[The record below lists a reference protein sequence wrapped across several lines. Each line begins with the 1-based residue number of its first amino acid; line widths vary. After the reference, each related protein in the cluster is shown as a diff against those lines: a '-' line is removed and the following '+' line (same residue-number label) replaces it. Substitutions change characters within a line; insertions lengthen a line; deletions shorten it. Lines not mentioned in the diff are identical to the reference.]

1 MALDLYINNERFSNN
16 STFYRLVS
24 SNGYTFN
31 VKLSDKFLPNE
42 NLSQYY
48 VEYTFNNTLPRVLWN
63 ADENGFF
70 TLQRSINRTVACVSS
85 IQVYVSGAELFPVAE
100 FQLSGVFVSSFP
112 RINYIAYPSFYV
124 NTDTADYATITS
136 ANYTLSSRGL
146 YFYGEGHTEVIN
158 LSSNNYDGSGNTMNW
173 LIGNTITD
181 LLSSAKANIVTS
193 KLPAVSASSSTATL
207 TLSSQIGNYPKYPVS
222 LWATNSKIT
231 TRGPII
237 TYRDSD
243 GVAEYYPFF
252 TSSLSAND
260 VTENNTKFKS
270 AIRVLPYPESKASVI
285 VSSPFKDSYFYL
297 PFSYSNVSFTT
308 VSDVENILGDALTEV
323 FVGTKWEV
331 EGTSRS
337 GDWSVQTDFLSSVFA
352 YKFDLSYEQD
362 TGRGA
367 LFPLK
372 ASAVYPTAVTINL
385 TSSRSCKMEL
395 PTMQGIPAPPQDW
408 GIKLVPV
415 TNSLSAVVNQIPFN
429 RIYTPNYYNVK
440 GEDVSFTIISTPE
453 PPYTIE
459 RLTLQS
465 ANSPDTLVL
474 ANSATAGTMTFNVL
488 GVVDLSATALL
499 RNNISGA
506 AADVTLIYQDLIEIV
521 ANYDDPP
528 KEQFFATIS
537 SPLNLTYSTQPRVSP
552 NEWAVADNVNSIIEK
567 FYVTIEELVGR
578 SRVYSKRSFLYG
590 YLEPA
595 EKVSILQ
602 VPEQFEWYSPPRV
615 WLDLD
620 CTDGTVTDDT
630 AAWFRYESN
639 FAELSSTWDWQNC
652 GERIKIDP
660 SCYQKYCIQWN
671 WRWRVKGASEV
682 DVTWADTKSTNVF
695 AKKWKWQKCTIDAVN
710 INCDRTKWNISTI
723 DVDLFPLPVCSSVD
737 RCTIVDAE
745 VSKQT
750 DQIVVAHKTE
760 IHLIDKD
767 YYCNHVAR
775 NGMADDLFSFQNIVG
790 LATSNQGKLAVLDST
805 IPRVSIYTIDKN
817 NFTPFSNW
825 GSFGLIQ
832 TPQGLRNPLDIHVDK
847 YDSIWIADTGNNCI
861 KKFTLIGKPL
871 LTITHELLDET
882 PPISVCVDSIDNVH
896 CLTSNKVVVFD
907 KKGNYVFAYDFDSTI
922 DGPVSKINVSYNKE
936 MIYITYLY
944 GVAKHFRTGLFCE
957 FVIRDIVCKD
967 GYYFE
972 GYNSVAQ
979 DEFRNVYVTAKDKI
993 MQIADLQEIVD
1004 LKSPIPSE
1012 LYWSLDDLKIHKEEY
1027 IQPWVY
1033 LKAFHRLWDNI
1044 ELMKNSIFYVP
1055 NNECKSFVASTYSK
1069 EDLIIGQNEIVTNAV
1084 INRLSEQLWSN
1095 LQSLI
1100 NYFDPD
1106 CEN

>member
-1 MALDLYINNERFSNN
+1 MALDLYINNERLSNS

-24 SNGYTFN
+24 GIGYTFN

-42 NLSQYY
+42 NLSHYN
-48 VEYTFNNTLPRVLWN
+48 VEYTFNNILPRTQWN

-70 TLQRSINRTVACVSS
+70 TLQRNINRSIACVSS
-85 IQVYVSGAELFPVAE
+85 VQVYVSSGEGIPVGD

-112 RINYIAYPSFYV
+112 QINYVAYPSFYV
-124 NTDTADYATITS
+124 NIATADYATINST
-136 ANYTLSSRGL
+136 NYTLSSRGL
-146 YFYGEGHTEVIN
+146 SFYGEGHTEVIN
-158 LSSNNYDGSGNTMNW
+158 LSSNNYTGSGNTMNW
-173 LIGNTITD
+173 LIGNTIAD
-181 LLSSAKANIVTS
+181 LLSSAKINTVTS
-193 KLPAVSASSSTATL
+193 TLSVSASSSTATV
-207 TLSSQIGNYPKYPVS
+207 TITSEIGKYPKYHIS
-222 LWATNSKIT
+222 LWATNSVIT
-231 TRGPII
+231 TKGPFI

-252 TSSLSAND
+252 TSSLNSDNF
-260 VTENNTKFKS
+260 TESKTKFKS
-270 AIRVLPYPESKASVI
+270 AIQVLPYKETNDSVFI
-285 VSSPFKDSYFYL
+285 SSPFTDSYFYL
-297 PFSYSNVSFTT
+297 PFDYSNNSFIT
-308 VSDVENILGDALTEV
+308 VSDIKNILGDALTET
-323 FVGTKWEV
+323 FAGTKWEV
-331 EGTSRS
+331 EGISRS
-337 GDWSVQTDFLSSVFA
+337 GDWSVQTDFLSSIYA
-352 YKFDLSYEQD
+352 YKFNLSYERD
-362 TGRGA
+362 TGSIG
-367 LFPLK
+367 LLPFK
-372 ASAVYPTAVTINL
+372 ASAIYPTTLLLNL
-385 TSSRSCKMEL
+385 TSSRNCIMAL
-395 PTMQGIPAPPQDW
+395 PTKQGVPAPPQDW
-408 GIKLVPV
+408 KNKLVPV
-415 TNSLSAVVNQIPFN
+415 INSLSAVVNPIPFN
-429 RIYTPNYYNVK
+429 RIYTPNYYNIK
-440 GEDVSFTIISTPE
+440 GEDVRFTIISTPE

-459 RLTLQS
+459 RLVLQS
-465 ANSPDTLVL
+465 ASSLDTLVL
-474 ANSATAGTMTFNVL
+474 ANSATTGTMTFNTL
-488 GVVDLSATALL
+488 GVVDLSATASL
-499 RNNISGA
+499 RNNISGSA
-506 AADVTLIYQDLIEIV
+506 TDVSLIYQDLIEIV
-521 ANYDDPP
+521 TNYDDIPS
-528 KEQFFATIS
+528 EQHFATAS
-537 SPLNLTYSTQPRVSP
+537 TPLKLSYNTQPRLSP

-567 FYVTIEELVGR
+567 FYITIEELFGR
-578 SRVYSKRSFLYG
+578 SRVYNRKNFFYG

-602 VPEQFEWYSPPRV
+602 VPDQYEWYSPPRV

-620 CTDGTVTDDT
+620 CSDGTVTDDT
-630 AAWFRYESN
+630 AAWFRFESN

-682 DVTWADTKSTNVF
+682 DVTWADTKSTNAF
-695 AKKWKWQKCTIDAVN
+695 AKKWKWQKCTVDAVN
-710 INCDRTKWNISTI
+710 INCDRTKWNIRTI
-723 DVDLFPLPVCSSVD
+723 DADLFPLPICSSVD

-750 DQIVVAHKTE
+750 DQIVIAHKTE

-790 LATSNQGKLAVLDST
+790 LSTSNQGKLAVLDGT

-825 GSFGLIQ
+825 GSYGLIQ
-832 TPQGLRNPLDIHVDK
+832 TPQGLRNPSDIHVDK

-871 LTITHELLDET
+871 LTITHTLFDET
-882 PPISVCVDSIDNVH
+882 PPISVCVDAKDNIH

-907 KKGNYVFAYDFDSTI
+907 KAGNYNFMYEFDSTI
-922 DGPVSKINVSYNKE
+922 DGPVSKINVSFNKE
-936 MIYITYLY
+936 MIYITYQY
-944 GVAKHFRTGLFCE
+944 GIAKHFRTGVFSDFIL
-957 FVIRDIVCKD
+957 RDLVCQD

-972 GYNSVAQ
+972 GYNSVSQ
-979 DEFRNVYVTAKDKI
+979 DEFRNVYITAKDKI

-1004 LKSPIPSE
+1004 LKAPIPSN

-1044 ELMKNSIFYVP
+1044 ELIKNSIFYVP
-1055 NNECKSFVASTYSK
+1055 NDKCKSFIASVYAK

-1095 LQSLI
+1095 LQSVI